1 MTTGSPQRSIDGT
14 PGGNEQPLTTE
25 PLTTSIELSLVER
38 GLLQVIDGKLLSHA
52 PAAGQASQQRQRIRA
67 AAPRK
72 VERLEDARCC
82 ESDGGLYLRVVEGG
96 GVGGGG
102 EEGGQGGFT

>member
-1 MTTGSPQRSIDGT
+1 MTIGSPQRSIDGT

-38 GLLQVIDGKLLSHA
+38 GLLQVINGQLLGHA